1 MRGPLEVSSI
11 ATARLVLNP
20 LRVEDAEEM
29 VSVLGDPA
37 LHEFTGGQPS
47 TLAELRDRF
56 AAWTRGSGSRS
67 ELWLNWVVRRR
78 TDEVAI
84 GSMQATVMTADGL
97 STATV
102 AWTIG
107 TPWQRPGLRRRS
119 GGRSRPVACRAG
131 S

>member
-47 TLAELRDRF
+47 TLAELQRSFRGVDAGFGF
-56 AAWTRGSGSRS
+56 A
-67 ELWLNWVVRRR
+67 RRA
-78 TDEVAI
+78 VAQL
-84 GSMQATVMTADGL
+84 GRP
-97 STATV
+97 
-102 AWTIG
+102 
-107 TPWQRPGLRRRS
+107 TPHRRS
-119 GGRSRPVACRAG
+119 GDRLHAG
-131 S
+131 HCDDR